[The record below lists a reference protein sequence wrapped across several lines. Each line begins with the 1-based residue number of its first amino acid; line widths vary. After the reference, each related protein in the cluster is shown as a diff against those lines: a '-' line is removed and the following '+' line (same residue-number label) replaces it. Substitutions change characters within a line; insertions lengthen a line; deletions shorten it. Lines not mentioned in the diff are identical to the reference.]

1 VVAGAT
7 AANRPTTEEDP
18 LRTVLSIVQSVATER
33 LGTLRSEPSRMVDG
47 DMSFD
52 HWISEI
58 RLCFPSIEVSF
69 RAHFT
74 SRIARLF
81 AKAML
86 GDDQPIDVLVCH
98 SFMTEYCNLT
108 AGGLKNL
115 ISDVVAE
122 VEAPGDLGL
131 PERKPS
137 FDQVTLPDANARQSI
152 AWKYETEEGPLVCI
166 ASVVINEDDLMR
178 SQGLSIEGFAEALH
192 LAYETPPEADEFDD
206 FLL

>member
-1 VVAGAT
+1 MS
-7 AANRPTTEEDP
+7 AAQKSVHEEDP
-18 LRTVLSIVQSVATER
+18 LRTILGVVQDVATER
-33 LGTLRSEPSRMVDG
+33 LGTLRVSPLNITNS

-58 RLCFPSIEVSF
+58 RLCFPVIEISF
-69 RAHFT
+69 RTHFT

-86 GDDQPIDVLVCH
+86 GDEQPIDVLVCH

-115 ISDVVAE
+115 ISDVVNE
-122 VEAPGDLGL
+122 YETPGDLGL

-137 FDQVTLPDANARQSI
+137 FDQVRLPDADASQNL
-152 AWKYETEEGPLVCI
+152 AWKYNTSEGPLVCV
-166 ASVVINEDDLMR
+166 ASVFIHEEDLGR
-178 SQGLSIEGFAEALH
+178 LHGLTSASFAEKLRVV
-192 LAYETPPEADEFDD
+192 YETPQAQDEFDG
-206 FLL
+206 FLF

>member
-1 VVAGAT
+1 M
-7 AANRPTTEEDP
+7 
-18 LRTVLSIVQSVATER
+18 L
-33 LGTLRSEPSRMVDG
+33 DG
-47 DMSFD
+47 DMRFD

-122 VEAPGDLGL
+122 VETPGDLGL

-178 SQGLSIEGFAEALH
+178 SQGLSLEGFAEALH
-192 LAYETPPEADEFDD
+192 LAYEAPPEADEFDD